1 MEKLKVKDQLQNIRK
16 LIDDQIKHLKHS
28 NAYNK
33 FMIIKMPKF
42 SLLKSA

>member
-1 MEKLKVKDQLQNIRK
+1 MKRKKLKIIK
-16 LIDDQIKHLKHS
+16 IKHLKHS

-42 SLLKSA
+42 SLLRFA